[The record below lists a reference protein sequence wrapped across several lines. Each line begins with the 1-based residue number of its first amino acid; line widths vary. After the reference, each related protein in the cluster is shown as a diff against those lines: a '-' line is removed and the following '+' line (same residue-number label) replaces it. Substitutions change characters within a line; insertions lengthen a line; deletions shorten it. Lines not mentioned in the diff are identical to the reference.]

1 MTGDFV
7 AIWKLIYK
15 IGTAV
20 RKNSKAAPS
29 YQQLVVELESFN
41 RSLEALQSLK
51 LAEYELKRVD
61 AVRGLVLT
69 CQRPLEELL
78 TKTEAFEMIW

>member
-1 MTGDFV
+1 M
-7 AIWKLIYK
+7 IQ
-15 IGTAV
+15 
-20 RKNSKAAPS
+20 AP
-29 YQQLVVELESFN
+29 QLVVELESFN